1 MSAPST
7 GIIRFLPAAVF
18 FTVIAGLSFI
28 PVGWVESVLTRMGVA
43 DVPNID
49 KILHFGFYCLLAG
62 LINLLVHPEFRY
74 NLSTTLLIAVGV
86 TLLGVFVEFFQPF
99 FGRPCSPG
107 DMLANLSGASF
118 YAVCYRIRRRFAPEP
133 PLNEISLNF
142 RSAKH
147 VLDSRKKFPG
157 AE

>member
-1 MSAPST
+1 MRTHST
-7 GIIRFLPAAVF
+7 GIIRFLPAVAF

-28 PVGWVESVLTRMGVA
+28 PVGWVDSVLTRMGVA
-43 DVPNID
+43 EIPNID
-49 KILHFGFYCLLAG
+49 KILHFSFYCLLAG
-62 LINLLVHPEFRY
+62 LFNLLVHSEFRY
-74 NLSTTLLIAVGV
+74 NLATTILVVVGV
-86 TLLGVFVEFFQPF
+86 TVLGIAVELLQPL

-107 DMLANLSGASF
+107 DMFANFSGASF

-142 RSAKH
+142 RSARH
-147 VLDSRKKFPG
+147 VLDARKKFPG

>member
-1 MSAPST
+1 MQNHPT
-7 GIIRFLPAAVF
+7 GIIRFLPAVVF

-28 PVGWVESVLTRMGVA
+28 PVGWVEAVLSRMGIA
-43 DVPNID
+43 DIPNID

-62 LINLLVHPEFRY
+62 LINLLIHPEFRY
-74 NLSTTLLIAVGV
+74 NLSTTVLIAFIV
-86 TLLGVFVEFFQPF
+86 TLLGVVVEFIQPV

-118 YAVCYRIRRRFAPEP
+118 FVVCYRIRRHFAPEP
-133 PLNEISLNF
+133 PLNEILLNF
-142 RSAKH
+142 RSARH
-147 VLDSRKKFPG
+147 VLDARKKSSG

>member
-1 MSAPST
+1 MSVPST

-157 AE
+157 VE